1 MRRTR
6 DNNWQFFLF
15 LLPAIAAGFG
25 IHYMMKKNKTVTVA
39 TNTTSD
45 TSHSTADADEKT
57 TGKFSHHLTDKVAQ
71 MTADQDAPDE
81 DLAVEKHTRA
91 PASVGAEGPAKT
103 PAVVAKTTS
112 SSEDKTCNS
121 FELRGDGMSETH
133 VSNEEWTQV
142 MNLFHQSKS
151 DLQAWLVTH
160 NTELP
165 GGLVKWMSEQVD
177 NAKLQRPPLA
187 EEPDLNWRG
196 IGVVARGDNDAPL
209 LRVGGGFVKM
219 SVTEPQ
225 RAHFEL
231 TRLLAQSWSPCDM
244 PTGARAAWQPL
255 LKCMGLKEQ
264 DWDSQKSCAAG
275 SQSDAGWA
283 VASAVAA
290 KVSPPGCILP
300 AFQKA
305 AVFQCVTKT
314 AWFDFPKV
322 DGKVAD
328 AAPVAQPET
337 KAEAPAPEAK
347 PEVKAET
354 KAENTAAP
362 AVTAPAAEE
371 KSVARFTG
379 KPAVPAE
386 APATTTA
393 TTTTS
398 VPVVRSPASLP
409 PNASSLTSGG
419 GSH

>member
-39 TNTTSD
+39 T
-45 TSHSTADADEKT
+45 TAPSALEEKT
-57 TGKFSHHLTDKVAQ
+57 TGKFSHKLSDKIAQ
-71 MTADQDAPDE
+71 MTEDRDTPEE
-81 DLAVEKHTRA
+81 DLKEEKNARA
-91 PASVGAEGPAKT
+91 PASVGEGSVKTPVAPAKL
-103 PAVVAKTTS
+103 PAES
-112 SSEDKTCNS
+112 GDKVCTS

-142 MNLFHQSKS
+142 MTLFHQSKA
-151 DLQAWLVTH
+151 DLQSWLVSH

-196 IGVVARGDNDAPL
+196 IGVVAHLGDTAENAGPL

-219 SVTEPQ
+219 AVTEPQ

-244 PTGARAAWQPL
+244 PTGARTAWQPL

-264 DWDSQKSCAAG
+264 EWDTQKACTTG
-275 SQSDAGWA
+275 SHSEAGWA

-290 KVSPPGCILP
+290 KASPPGCVLP
-300 AFQKA
+300 AFQNA
-305 AVFQCVTKT
+305 AAFQCVTKT
-314 AWFDFPKV
+314 AWFELQHSDVKPDLK
-322 DGKVAD
+322 AD
-328 AAPVAQPET
+328 AQTEVKPEEKTQAPAATSVTAVAAPVSEVA
-337 KAEAPAPEAK
+337 AEK
-347 PEVKAET
+347 K
-354 KAENTAAP
+354 
-362 AVTAPAAEE
+362 PAA
-371 KSVARFTG
+371 
-379 KPAVPAE
+379 
-386 APATTTA
+386 
-393 TTTTS
+393 
-398 VPVVRSPASLP
+398 PVVRTPASLP
-409 PNASSLTSGG
+409 PNASSLTSFGG
-419 GSH
+419 RTQ